1 MKCIVMLCN
10 SEENGKVITSIDSQY
25 DFSILFVIFQMMCH
39 NYWPS
44 EKGAT
49 EAYGRLTVTLAE
61 KKAFNGYM
69 IRKLQLLETHTRTS
83 VAPDINTVTQFQY
96 LSWMEDEIPD
106 STSSILEIA
115 NLIQKVQMGTG
126 NKPIVVMCK

>member
-10 SEENGKVITSIDSQY
+10 TEENGKVITSIDSQY

-44 EKGAT
+44 EEGAT

-61 KKAFNGYM
+61 KKVFNGYM
-69 IRKLQLLETHTRTS
+69 IRKLQLHGIHIRTS
-83 VAPDINTVTQFQY
+83 VAPDTITVTQFQY

>member
-1 MKCIVMLCN
+1 
-10 SEENGKVITSIDSQY
+10 
-25 DFSILFVIFQMMCH
+25 MMCH

-44 EKGAT
+44 EEGAT
-49 EAYGRLTVTLAE
+49 EAYGRLTVTLA
-61 KKAFNGYM
+61 KKKVFNGCM
-69 IRKLQLLETHTRTS
+69 IRKLQLHETHTRTS
-83 VAPDINTVTQFQY
+83 VAPDTITVTQFQY

>member
-1 MKCIVMLCN
+1 
-10 SEENGKVITSIDSQY
+10 
-25 DFSILFVIFQMMCH
+25 MCH

-44 EKGAT
+44 EEGAT
-49 EAYGRLTVTLAE
+49 EAHGRLTVTLAE
-61 KKAFNGYM
+61 KKVFDDYI
-69 IRKLQLLETHTRTS
+69 IRRLHLHDTHTRTS
-83 VAPDINTVTQFQY
+83 VVPDTITITQFQY

-106 STSSILEIA
+106 NTSSILEIA